1 MTASFVGQKT
11 TDNNILTESADRQI
25 LTAHNIIREDESMK
39 KKIYEGYR
47 YVDGGVCAAKG
58 FTANGVNC
66 GLNSDKNKN
75 DLGMVYSETVCA
87 AAGVYT
93 QNKVKGAPVTVTKK
107 HLEQSGGRAQ
117 AVIVNSKN
125 ANTCNADGIEKAER
139 ISQLAADALGI
150 DVNLVINA
158 STGVIGQVI
167 PIEPFE
173 EHMKELVDG
182 LSRKGHDAAANAIM
196 TTDTVDKQ
204 VAVEFDIDGVTC
216 TLGGMAKGSGM
227 IHPNMATTLNFITTD
242 IAITPALIQK
252 ALSEIVKVTY
262 NCLSVD
268 GDQSTNDTLTVMANG
283 LAGNNLISEEDEAYS
298 KFKKALYIVMEC
310 MTMMLASDGEG
321 ATKMLECTVSG
332 APDLDTAIIV
342 AKSVIR
348 SPLTKCAMFGEDANW
363 GRILCAIGY
372 AEAEFD
378 IDKVDVDLASDK
390 GTVCV
395 CRNGAGIPFSEE
407 LAAEVLSCD
416 EIFINID
423 LGQGEVSAK
432 AWGCDLTYDY
442 VKINGDYR
450 S

>member
-1 MTASFVGQKT
+1 MTKEIF
-11 TDNNILTESADRQI
+11 D
-25 LTAHNIIREDESMK
+25 
-39 KKIYEGYR
+39 GYK
-47 YVDGGVCAAKG
+47 YIEGGVCAAKG
-58 FTANGVNC
+58 FVANGLNC
-66 GLNSDKNKN
+66 GINPVKEKF
-75 DLGMVYSETVCA
+75 DLGVVYSETECN

-93 QNKVKGAPVTVTKK
+93 QNKVKGAPIIVTKK
-107 HLEQSGGRAQ
+107 HLEKSGGKAK

-125 ANTCNADGIEKAER
+125 ANTCNADGEEIAEKV
-139 ISQLAADALGI
+139 SNLLADAVGI
-150 DVNLVINA
+150 KPEEVIVA
-158 STGVIGQVI
+158 STGVIGQRLSVK
-167 PIEPFE
+167 PFE
-173 EHMKELVDG
+173 DYMQKLVDG
-182 LSRKGHDAAANAIM
+182 MTTDGHTAAADAIM
-196 TTDTVDKQ
+196 TTDTIRKE
-204 VAVEFDIDGVTC
+204 VAVEFEIDGKVC
-216 TLGGMAKGSGM
+216 HLGGMAKGSGM
-227 IHPNMATTLNFITTD
+227 IHPNMATTLNFITSD
-242 IAITPALIQK
+242 IAITSELIQK

-283 LAGNNLISEEDEAYS
+283 LAGNKLIDTENEAYE

-321 ATKMLECTVSG
+321 ATKMIECTVAG

-372 AEAEFD
+372 AEADFD
-378 IDKVDVDLASDK
+378 IDKVAVDLESEF
-390 GTVCV
+390 GVVPV
-395 CRNGAGIPFSEE
+395 CRNGAGVPFSEE
-407 LAAEVLSCD
+407 KAAKVLSSD
-416 EIFINID
+416 EIHINID
-423 LGQGEVSAK
+423 LGIGDVTAK